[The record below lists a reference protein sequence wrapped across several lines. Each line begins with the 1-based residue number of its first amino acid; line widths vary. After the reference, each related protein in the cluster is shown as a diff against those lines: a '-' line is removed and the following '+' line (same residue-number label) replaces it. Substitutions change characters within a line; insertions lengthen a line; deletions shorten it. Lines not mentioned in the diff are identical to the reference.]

1 MHKNLAVHVPEW
13 VNNGEVALQVDESQV
28 PDDQGMDQQ
37 VARTVH
43 LCTAEVIEYTM
54 LRSCEAIG
62 SILRKDDSCDGTLA
76 IL

>member
-1 MHKNLAVHVPEW
+1 MHKNLALCVPEW

-43 LCTAEVIEYTM
+43 LYIRGHRVHNVKV
-54 LRSCEAIG
+54 L
-62 SILRKDDSCDGTLA
+62 
-76 IL
+76 

>member
-1 MHKNLAVHVPEW
+1 MHKNLAVQCVHVPEW

-43 LCTAEVIEYTM
+43 LYIRGHRVHNVKV
-54 LRSCEAIG
+54 L
-62 SILRKDDSCDGTLA
+62 
-76 IL
+76 

>member
-1 MHKNLAVHVPEW
+1 MHKNLAVQCVHVPEW

-43 LCTAEVIEYTM
+43 LYIRGHR
-54 LRSCEAIG
+54 LQR
-62 SILRKDDSCDGTLA
+62 R
-76 IL
+76 